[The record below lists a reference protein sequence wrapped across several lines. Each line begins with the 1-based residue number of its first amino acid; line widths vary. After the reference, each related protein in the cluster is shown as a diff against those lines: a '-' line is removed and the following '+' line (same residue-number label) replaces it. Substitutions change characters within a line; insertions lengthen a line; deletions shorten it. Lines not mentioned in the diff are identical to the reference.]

1 MKQLQVKV
9 VRDVNDQIGTVK
21 QLAIK
26 DTVLKPEC
34 VNYDRDTVDESNHRP
49 AERGTNPRGS

>member
-34 VNYDRDTVDESNHRP
+34 VNYDRDTVDESNH
-49 AERGTNPRGS
+49 